1 MHKKIAVSL
10 IAAALLAG
18 CSSTSD
24 SNGDKAYKLD
34 AEVVQRAEQYVLD
47 VDTNLNLSAEK
58 YAQNH
63 HEGEGHIH
71 MYLNGRLIGPLLN
84 NGPTAISLTLLN
96 KGENTVKL
104 VLAGNNHAEDAYKL
118 TKEVTFTV
126 N

>member
-1 MHKKIAVSL
+1 MYKKIA
-10 IAAALLAG
+10 IAMTAAALLAG
-18 CSSTSD
+18 CSSGND
-24 SNGDKAYKLD
+24 SAGDEGYKLD

-71 MYLNGRLIGPLLN
+71 FYLNGQLIGPLLN

>member
-1 MHKKIAVSL
+1 MYKKIA
-10 IAAALLAG
+10 IAMFAAALLAG
-18 CSSTSD
+18 CSSAKETV
-24 SNGDKAYKLD
+24 GEEGYKLE
-34 AEVVQRAEQYVLD
+34 ASVVQRAEQYVLD
-47 VDTNLNLSAEK
+47 VDTNLNLSADK
-58 YAQNH
+58 YAQSH

-71 MYLNGRLIGPLLN
+71 FYMNGRLIGPLLN
-84 NGPTAISLTLLN
+84 NGPTAISLTLLQ

>member
-1 MHKKIAVSL
+1 MYKKIAVSL

-71 MYLNGRLIGPLLN
+71 MYLNGQLIGPLLN

-104 VLAGNNHAEDAYKL
+104 MLAGNNHAEDAYKL